1 MVSSEVGG
9 SVAGSVGGSIGGP
22 VIFNHGSDSYI
33 TYLHKSHAQHFLVSA
48 TYVLPQFGSFSQN
61 SSQLKSWHPGNA
73 HGPSFPVH
81 MESLGPGFS
90 SASSENFQNVFSK
103 KVKVMHKMF

>member
-9 SVAGSVGGSIGGP
+9 SVGSSVGGSIGGP
-22 VIFNHGSDSYI
+22 VIFIHGIS
-33 TYLHKSHAQHFLVSA
+33 LHISHSQHFLVSVR
-48 TYVLPQFGSFSQN
+48 YVWPQFGSFSQN
-61 SSQLKSWHPGNA
+61 SSQLKSWHPGNL

-81 MESLGPGFS
+81 MESLGSGFS